1 MARLSSTES
10 KEGSMNEDLRET
22 LIILQEELI
31 EAAQVIS
38 KCFRFGPDQLV
49 PNTDTTNLHRLTQ
62 ELGDVQAMI
71 ELLVDLQ
78 VGIDNQ
84 NLSEAKMRKFE
95 KLKQW
100 SNLNI
105 NK

>member
-1 MARLSSTES
+1 
-10 KEGSMNEDLRET
+10 MNEETRET

-31 EAAQVIS
+31 ESAQVIS
-38 KCFRFGPDQLV
+38 KIFRFGPDQII
-49 PNTDTTNLHRLTQ
+49 PNSDTTNLHRLEA

-71 ELLVDLQ
+71 ELLVDLK
-78 VGIDNQ
+78 VGINDQ
-84 NLSEAKMRKFE
+84 ALFEAKMKKFE

-100 SNLNI
+100 SNLTI

>member
-1 MARLSSTES
+1 
-10 KEGSMNEDLRET
+10 MNEETRET

-38 KCFRFGPDQLV
+38 KIFRFGPDQIV
-49 PNTDTTNLHRLTQ
+49 PNTDTTNVHRLTQ
-62 ELGDVQAMI
+62 ELGDVEALI
-71 ELLVDLQ
+71 ELLTDLH
-78 VGIDNQ
+78 VGVTQQEIF
-84 NLSEAKMRKFE
+84 EAKMRKFE

>member
-1 MARLSSTES
+1 M
-10 KEGSMNEDLRET
+10 RET

-38 KCFRFGPDQLV
+38 KIFRFGPDQIV
-49 PNTDTTNLHRLTQ
+49 PNTDTTNLLRLEA

-71 ELLVDLQ
+71 ELLTDLHIGVTDQ
-78 VGIDNQ
+78 EIF
-84 NLSEAKMRKFE
+84 EAKMRKFE

-100 SNLNI
+100 SNLTI

>member
-1 MARLSSTES
+1 
-10 KEGSMNEDLRET
+10 MNEDLRET

-49 PNTDTTNLHRLTQ
+49 PNTDYTNLQRLTE

-78 VGIDNQ
+78 VGIDDQ
-84 NLSEAKMRKFE
+84 SLLEAKMKKFE

-100 SNLNI
+100 SNLTI

>member
-1 MARLSSTES
+1 
-10 KEGSMNEDLRET
+10 MNEDLRET

-49 PNTDTTNLHRLTQ
+49 PNTDYTNLHRLTE

-78 VGIDNQ
+78 VGITNDNI
-84 NLSEAKMRKFE
+84 NEAKLQKFE

>member
-1 MARLSSTES
+1 
-10 KEGSMNEDLRET
+10 MNEETRET
-22 LIILQEELI
+22 LVILQEELI

-38 KCFRFGPDQLV
+38 KIFRFGPDQIV
-49 PNTDTTNLHRLTQ
+49 PNTETTNVHRLEA

-71 ELLVDLQ
+71 ELLLDLN
-78 VGIDNQ
+78 VGVTQEGLD
-84 NLSEAKMRKFE
+84 EAKQKKFE

-100 SNLNI
+100 SNLTI

>member
-1 MARLSSTES
+1 
-10 KEGSMNEDLRET
+10 MNEDLRET

-31 EAAQVIS
+31 ESAQVIS
-38 KCFRFGPDQLV
+38 KIFRFGPDQIV

-62 ELGDVQAMI
+62 ELGDVEAMI
-71 ELLVDLQ
+71 ELLLDLQ
-78 VGIDNQ
+78 VGVTREGLD
-84 NLSEAKMRKFE
+84 EAKQKKFE

-100 SNLNI
+100 SNLTI

>member
-1 MARLSSTES
+1 
-10 KEGSMNEDLRET
+10 MNEDLRET

-31 EAAQVIS
+31 ESAQVIS
-38 KCFRFGPDQLV
+38 KIFRFGPDQIV

-62 ELGDVQAMI
+62 ELGDVEAMI
-71 ELLVDLQ
+71 ELLLDLN
-78 VGIDNQ
+78 VGVTREGLD
-84 NLSEAKMRKFE
+84 EAKQKKFE

>member
-1 MARLSSTES
+1 
-10 KEGSMNEDLRET
+10 MNEETRET

-38 KCFRFGPDQLV
+38 KIFRFGPDQII
-49 PNTDTTNLHRLTQ
+49 PNSDTTNLHRLEA

-71 ELLVDLQ
+71 ELLVDLKL
-78 VGIDNQ
+78 GINDQ
-84 NLSEAKMRKFE
+84 GLFEAKMKKFE

>member
-1 MARLSSTES
+1 
-10 KEGSMNEDLRET
+10 MNEDLRET

-31 EAAQVIS
+31 ESAQVIS
-38 KCFRFGPDQLV
+38 KIFRFGPDQIV

-62 ELGDVQAMI
+62 ELGDVEAMI
-71 ELLVDLQ
+71 ELLLDLQ
-78 VGIDNQ
+78 VGVTREGLD
-84 NLSEAKMRKFE
+84 EAKQKKFE

-100 SNLNI
+100 SNRTI

>member
-1 MARLSSTES
+1 
-10 KEGSMNEDLRET
+10 MNEETRET

-38 KCFRFGPDQLV
+38 KIFRFGPDQII
-49 PNTDTTNLHRLTQ
+49 PNSDTTNVHRLTQ
-62 ELGDVQAMI
+62 ELGDVEAMI
-71 ELLVDLQ
+71 ELLLDLN
-78 VGIDNQ
+78 VGVTREGLD
-84 NLSEAKMRKFE
+84 EAKQKKFE

-100 SNLNI
+100 SNLTI

>member
-1 MARLSSTES
+1 
-10 KEGSMNEDLRET
+10 MNEDLRET

-31 EAAQVIS
+31 ESAQVIS

-49 PNTDTTNLHRLTQ
+49 PDTDTTNLQRLTQ

-71 ELLVDLQ
+71 ELLVDLD
-78 VGIDNQ
+78 VGITNDTINT
-84 NLSEAKMRKFE
+84 AKLKKFE

-100 SNLNI
+100 SNLTI

>member
-1 MARLSSTES
+1 
-10 KEGSMNEDLRET
+10 MNEETRET

-38 KCFRFGPDQLV
+38 KIFRFGPDQIV
-49 PNTDTTNLHRLTQ
+49 PNTDTTNVHRLTQ
-62 ELGDVQAMI
+62 ELGDVEALI
-71 ELLVDLQ
+71 ELLTDLKIG
-78 VGIDNQ
+78 VNQ
-84 NLSEAKMRKFE
+84 QEIFEAKMRKFE

-100 SNLNI
+100 SNLTI

>member
-1 MARLSSTES
+1 
-10 KEGSMNEDLRET
+10 MNEDLRET

-31 EAAQVIS
+31 ESAQVIS
-38 KCFRFGPDQLV
+38 KIFRFGPDQIV
-49 PNTDTTNLHRLTQ
+49 PGTDHTNLHRLEE

-71 ELLVDLQ
+71 ELLTDLK
-78 VGIDNQ
+78 VGINNQ
-84 NLSEAKMRKFE
+84 GIFEAKMRKFE

>member
-1 MARLSSTES
+1 
-10 KEGSMNEDLRET
+10 MNEDLRET

-31 EAAQVIS
+31 ESAQVIS
-38 KCFRFGPDQLV
+38 KIFRFGPDQLA
-49 PNTDTTNLHRLTQ
+49 PGTDYTNLHRLTE

-71 ELLVDLQ
+71 ELLTDLK
-78 VGIDNQ
+78 VGVNQ
-84 NLSEAKMRKFE
+84 QEIFEAKLKKFE

-100 SNLNI
+100 SNLTI

>member
-1 MARLSSTES
+1 
-10 KEGSMNEDLRET
+10 MNDDLRET

-31 EAAQVIS
+31 ESAQVIS
-38 KCFRFGPDQLV
+38 KIFRFGPDQIV
-49 PNTDTTNLHRLTQ
+49 PNTDTTNLHRLEA

-71 ELLVDLQ
+71 ELLLDLEVGVTQ
-78 VGIDNQ
+78 VGIE
-84 NLSEAKMRKFE
+84 EAKQKKFE
-95 KLKQW
+95 KLKIW

>member
-1 MARLSSTES
+1 
-10 KEGSMNEDLRET
+10 MNEDLRET

-31 EAAQVIS
+31 ESAQVIS
-38 KCFRFGPDQLV
+38 KIFRFGPDQIV
-49 PNTDTTNLHRLTQ
+49 PGTDYTNLYRLEE

-71 ELLVDLQ
+71 ELLTDLK
-78 VGIDNQ
+78 VGVDNQ
-84 NLSEAKMRKFE
+84 GIFEAKIRKFE

-100 SNLNI
+100 SNLTI

>member
-1 MARLSSTES
+1 
-10 KEGSMNEDLRET
+10 MNEETRET

-38 KCFRFGPDQLV
+38 KIFRFGPDQIV

-62 ELGDVQAMI
+62 ELGDVQAML
-71 ELLVDLQ
+71 ELLLDLN
-78 VGIDNQ
+78 VGITQEGLD
-84 NLSEAKMRKFE
+84 EAKRRKFE

-100 SNLNI
+100 SNLTI

>member
-1 MARLSSTES
+1 
-10 KEGSMNEDLRET
+10 MNEDLRET

-31 EAAQVIS
+31 ESAQVIS
-38 KCFRFGPDQLV
+38 KIFRFGPDQIV
-49 PNTDTTNLHRLTQ
+49 PNTDTTNLHRLTA

-71 ELLVDLQ
+71 ELLLDLE
-78 VGIDNQ
+78 VGVNQ
-84 NLSEAKMRKFE
+84 EGLDEAKKAKFE

-100 SNLNI
+100 SNLKI

>member
-1 MARLSSTES
+1 
-10 KEGSMNEDLRET
+10 MNEDLRET

-49 PNTDTTNLHRLTQ
+49 PNTESTNLQRLTQ
-62 ELGDVQAMI
+62 ELGDVEAMI
-71 ELLVDLQ
+71 ELLTDLK
-78 VGIDNQ
+78 VGINQ
-84 NLSEAKMRKFE
+84 QQIFEAKLKKFE

-100 SNLNI
+100 SNLTI

>member
-1 MARLSSTES
+1 
-10 KEGSMNEDLRET
+10 MNEDLRET

-31 EAAQVIS
+31 ESAQVIS
-38 KCFRFGPDQLV
+38 KIFRFGPDQIV

-62 ELGDVQAMI
+62 ELGDVQAML
-71 ELLVDLQ
+71 ELLLDLN
-78 VGIDNQ
+78 VGITQEGLD
-84 NLSEAKMRKFE
+84 EAKRRKFE

-100 SNLNI
+100 SNLTI

>member
-1 MARLSSTES
+1 
-10 KEGSMNEDLRET
+10 MNEETRET

-38 KCFRFGPDQLV
+38 KIFRFGPDQII
-49 PNTDTTNLHRLTQ
+49 PNSDTTNLHRLEA

-71 ELLVDLQ
+71 ELLVDLKL
-78 VGIDNQ
+78 GITDQ
-84 NLSEAKMRKFE
+84 GLFEAKMKKFE
-95 KLKQW
+95 KLKCW
-100 SNLNI
+100 SNLTI

>member
-1 MARLSSTES
+1 
-10 KEGSMNEDLRET
+10 MNEDLRET

-38 KCFRFGPDQLV
+38 KIFRFGPDQLV
-49 PNTDTTNLHRLTQ
+49 PGSDSTNLQRLTQ

-78 VGIDNQ
+78 VGIDDD
-84 NLSEAKMRKFE
+84 NLREAKMRKFE

-100 SNLNI
+100 SNLTI

>member
-1 MARLSSTES
+1 
-10 KEGSMNEDLRET
+10 MNEDLRET

-38 KCFRFGPDQLV
+38 KIFRFGPDQIV
-49 PNTDTTNLHRLTQ
+49 PGSETTNLQRLEA

-78 VGIDNQ
+78 VGITNGQLD
-84 NLSEAKMRKFE
+84 EAKLKKFE

-100 SNLNI
+100 SNLKI